1 MRDKRNQ
8 KTVQKFLISAQFFDW
23 PVMGSFFVSRF
34 DKEPFMGQI
43 VIGAVIH
50 HAFQGLIDFL
60 LQLRIIIGKGNRKIV
75 FRRNGTGQGQ
85 PAATAMLQFVK
96 GRLVS
101 CNAHVRFPASRALKM
116 SS

>member
-60 LQLRIIIGKGNRKIV
+60 LQLRIIFGKGNRKIKLSSV
-75 FRRNGTGQGQ
+75 GMVPDRDS
-85 PAATAMLQFVK
+85 
-96 GRLVS
+96 RLLPP
-101 CNAHVRFPASRALKM
+101 C
-116 SS
+116 SSS